1 MPLPLPNLDDRA
13 WKDLVEEGRSL
24 IPKWSPQWTNY
35 NPTDPGI
42 TLVELFA
49 YLSEMLMFRLNLV
62 SDSNVIAFL
71 RLINGKSGEWKPEG
85 DLQTATRDVLMAHN
99 TRGRAVTGKDF
110 EDLAVEF
117 DGAVDGS
124 ERVARASCVLGRD
137 LRREWE
143 GGAPTDSSADVTLVV
158 VPFTGIEP
166 HASLLHKLANALEPY
181 RLLTTR
187 LHISGPR
194 YVGIGVRL
202 TLRVRSRS
210 HADAIR
216 ESAVNALRDFF
227 DPVRGGEG
235 GRGWPFGRDV
245 YLSEIYQLLS
255 GLEGVAQVT
264 PTIERASGRPLP
276 EHHVAP
282 PDSKRLIRNQL
293 DEVEAVDLMPGELV
307 RAQIEP
313 SDFVVEPPKD

>member
-1 MPLPLPNLDDRA
+1 LPLPNLDDRA

-124 ERVARASCVLGRD
+124 ERVARASCVPGRD

-143 GGAPTDSSADVTLVV
+143 GGAPADSSADVTLVV

-166 HASLLHKLANALEPY
+166 HASLLHKLANTLEPY

-194 YVGIGVRL
+194 YVGISVRL
-202 TLRVRSRS
+202 TLKVRSRS

-216 ESAVNALRDFF
+216 ESAVNALREFF
-227 DPVRGGEG
+227 DPLRGGEDR
-235 GRGWPFGRDV
+235 RGWPFGRDV

-264 PTIERASGRPLP
+264 PTVERASGRSLP
-276 EHHVAP
+276 ELHVAP

-313 SDFVVEPPKD
+313 ADFVVEPPKD